1 MRSTKLAVSAI
12 CCLVVGITAAVLLGS
27 TWFWIRQNSV
37 GFSGELEP
45 GLLRLWLALGVPLA
59 LIIAGLIWFASRR
72 VNESVQELTRI
83 LRQWKEDQNGA
94 IRLPEKDREYRQLLG
109 ELNDL
114 VKALRDSQHRLDRY
128 SAKVAHE
135 LRAPITHLQLQLD
148 YAAKQLDPHFV
159 ESMALQIRRLT
170 EYVDIA
176 LFIAKVAD
184 DKIRPAKSRRKIAEL
199 VREVIEPYELYISA
213 QGRKLSVKLSSD
225 QEAEM
230 NERMFGVI
238 LNNLLSN
245 ALAHGLDEIRLRL
258 RKNGDSAVLLVL
270 NRVRT
275 NSNSDGTGLGLR
287 TVRILT
293 QAHSGLA
300 FRSRH
305 LFNSYAAVLR
315 IAAAKPMSIG
325 VPAQHDRAV
334 PSHEPVQGR

>member
-1 MRSTKLAVSAI
+1 MRSTKLAVSSV
-12 CCLVVGITAAVLLGS
+12 CSLVVGITAAVLLGP
-27 TWFWIRQNSV
+27 TWLWITRNTAA
-37 GFSGELEP
+37 FSPDLGS
-45 GLLRLWLALGVPLA
+45 GLLRLWLALGAPLA

-72 VNESVQELTRI
+72 ANKSVRELARI
-83 LRQWKEDQNGA
+83 LPQWKEDQTRA
-94 IRLPEKDREYRQLLG
+94 MTLPEQDCEYQQLLG

-135 LRAPITHLQLQLD
+135 LRAPITLLQLQLD

-159 ESMALQIRRLT
+159 ETMALQIRRLT
-170 EYVDIA
+170 EYVDTA

-199 VREVIEPYELYISA
+199 VREVVEPYELHIKA

-225 QEAEM
+225 QEAEV
-230 NERMFGVI
+230 NEKMFGLI

-245 ALAHGLDEIRLRL
+245 ALAHGLDEIRLHL

-275 NSNSDGTGLGLR
+275 NWNSDGTGLGLR

-305 LFNSYAAVLR
+305 VFNSYAAELR
-315 IAAAKPMSIG
+315 IVAAKSISIRL
-325 VPAQHDRAV
+325 PHHDRAT
-334 PSHEPVQGR
+334 PRHEPA